1 MLSIFSVGTRQG
13 EQGSICGR
21 DDLGQMLG
29 TPSTLSTHK
38 PWNKLS
44 GRDGASFTG
53 SIYKQVGH
61 PSVGRVW
68 GELSCKTIYQGPS
81 SLTFL
86 PSRSLCRTI
95 RLGQT
100 APSGGWRHAAK
111 GPEGMNSTK
120 RKSVQIYYLY
130 SLPKAGRVSVSGT
143 FPVGTAF
150 SPPSAPPKC
159 HCSNYRGN
167 HEGKLA
173 GGQCGF
179 WLFAAPLAFLSL
191 FQGCFWNPWTTG

>member
-1 MLSIFSVGTRQG
+1 MS
-13 EQGSICGR
+13 
-21 DDLGQMLG
+21 
-29 TPSTLSTHK
+29 
-38 PWNKLS
+38 KLS
-44 GRDGASFTG
+44 GRDGVSFTG

-86 PSRSLCRTI
+86 TPCSLCRTI

-100 APSGGWRHAAK
+100 VPSGDWGHSAK

-130 SLPKAGRVSVSGT
+130 SLLKAGRVSVSST
-143 FPVGTAF
+143 SPVGTAF

-167 HEGKLA
+167 SKGKLDRA
-173 GGQCGF
+173 NVNFGHLQLH
-179 WLFAAPLAFLSL
+179 WLFLCTFYGTYWDP
-191 FQGCFWNPWTTG
+191 TD